1 MPRCILPPKC
11 EGAVALPSTSIAART
26 RDRSALASHV
36 MAGRLADD
44 QTHYPSEV
52 PNRAAGIF
60 RMAGHMLG
68 ERLLH
73 RRGLV
78 VSLVDDD
85 PQTFPLRWG
94 YLGLDL
100 CQHAFNSRG
109 AGLHAW
115 WSSRAQRL
123 SCREQPGRQSR
134 PCGLRVALASASQGT
149 RALCPS
155 RMPKPLQM
163 RAPTWLSSVPSA

>member
-1 MPRCILPPKC
+1 M
-11 EGAVALPSTSIAART
+11 
-26 RDRSALASHV
+26 
-36 MAGRLADD
+36 
-44 QTHYPSEV
+44 QYPLEV
-52 PNRAAGIF
+52 LNRAAAIF

-85 PQTFPLRWG
+85 PQTFPLRRG

-109 AGLHAW
+109 AGLHGC
-115 WSSRAQRL
+115 WSLSRAAFVL
-123 SCREQPGRQSR
+123 SRATRWAISSMRASSCSSFWVSR
-134 PCGLRVALASASQGT
+134 HA
-149 RALCPS
+149 
-155 RMPKPLQM
+155 RMMPRPLQI
-163 RAPTWLSSVPSA
+163 RAPTWLSSVPSAIARIVLARPFVT

>member
-1 MPRCILPPKC
+1 MIRCVQYPC
-11 EGAVALPSTSIAART
+11 VAEGWKRVHKLTSRLRDDVSLRAVALPSTSIAART

-78 VSLVDDD
+78 VSLVNDD
-85 PQTFPLRWG
+85 PQPFPRRRDER
-94 YLGLDL
+94 GLDL

-123 SCREQPGRQSR
+123 SCREQP
-134 PCGLRVALASASQGT
+134 
-149 RALCPS
+149 
-155 RMPKPLQM
+155 
-163 RAPTWLSSVPSA
+163 